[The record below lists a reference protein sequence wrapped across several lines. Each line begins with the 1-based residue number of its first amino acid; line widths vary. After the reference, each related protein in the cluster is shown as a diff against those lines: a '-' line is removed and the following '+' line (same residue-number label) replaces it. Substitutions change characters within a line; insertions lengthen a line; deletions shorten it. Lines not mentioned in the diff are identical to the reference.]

1 MAKLYKVRK
10 KCMICGNVFYPRYA
24 GSLYCEECK
33 NRKKEETK
41 KKALEIKKPKK
52 SAAMKKAVKKAVK
65 KTVKKAKPAKKAAKK
80 TTAKPSGRK
89 K

>member
-33 NRKKEETK
+33 SRKKEEIVLKPAK
-41 KKALEIKKPKK
+41 KTSKPAPKK
-52 SAAMKKAVKKAVK
+52 T
-65 KTVKKAKPAKKAAKK
+65 KTAKPAK
-80 TTAKPSGRK
+80 TAKTKSRK
-89 K
+89 N